1 MRVVAD
7 TSTLVSALLWP
18 GVPHR
23 LLTAAEA
30 GRVTLYT
37 SPELIEELAGV
48 LRRSKFAVRLGARGV
63 TPEELVAGYLRLA
76 RIVLPQPIA
85 PVIAEDPED
94 DAVLACAFTA
104 RASYIISGDRHLL
117 DLKRYQAVH
126 IVSPRMFLKNVLRL
140 L

>member
-7 TSTLVSALLWP
+7 TSTLVSAFLWR

-37 SPELIEELAGV
+37 SPGLIEELAGV
-48 LRRSKFAVRLGARGV
+48 LRRRKFASRLNVRRV

-76 RIVLPQPIA
+76 RIV
-85 PVIAEDPED
+85 
-94 DAVLACAFTA
+94 
-104 RASYIISGDRHLL
+104 
-117 DLKRYQAVH
+117 
-126 IVSPRMFLKNVLRL
+126 SP
-140 L
+140 